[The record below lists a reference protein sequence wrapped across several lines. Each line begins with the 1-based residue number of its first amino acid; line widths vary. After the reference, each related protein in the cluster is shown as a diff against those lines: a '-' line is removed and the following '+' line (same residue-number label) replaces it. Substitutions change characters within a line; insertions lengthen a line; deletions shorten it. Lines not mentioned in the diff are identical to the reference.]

1 MKTTSEC
8 SKCKYYEIDESDKK
22 KWIITC
28 KLTGKKYVYGQKIPC
43 DEKVER

>member
-8 SKCKYYEIDESDKK
+8 SKCNQCKIDESDKK

-28 KLTGKKYVYGQKIPC
+28 KLTGKKYVYGQMIPC
-43 DEKVER
+43 DEKIGR